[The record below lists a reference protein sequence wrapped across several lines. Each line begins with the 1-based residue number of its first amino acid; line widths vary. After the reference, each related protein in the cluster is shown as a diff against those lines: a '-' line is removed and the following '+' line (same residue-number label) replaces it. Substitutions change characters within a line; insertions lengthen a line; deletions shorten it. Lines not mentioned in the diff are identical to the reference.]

1 MKYIIIGLGNYGG
14 VLAEELTSLGHE
26 VIGVDSD
33 EGKVELIK
41 DKIATSFI
49 IDATDELALSILP
62 LRSVDVVIVTIGEN
76 FGASVKVVALLKKNK
91 VEHIY
96 ARAVDEVHRTVLE
109 AFNLDSI
116 LFPEKEAA
124 RNLVQLLD
132 LKVNVESFRVDKEH
146 FIIKFNI
153 PKAFWKFKIS
163 DIALEKQFNLKIIAL
178 IKGERVFNS
187 IGVSILEHGVENQF
201 DADYM
206 LCENDQLVCYGK
218 YSDFVNFWKA
228 I

>member
-76 FGASVKVVALLKKNK
+76 FGASVKVVALLKKNR

-146 FIIKFNI
+146 FVIKFNV
-153 PKAFWKFKIS
+153 PKVFWKFKIS